1 MSARLVAL
9 LACLLAAPIGC
20 MDACRQLAQEICA
33 CQPDQPSVDNCNL
46 QAQNQENIYPV
57 TSQDEKF
64 CQSKLDSQQ
73 CNCGDQQSPAAIA
86 ACCVKLNTPEGRQ
99 ACGLVIN
106 SP

>member
-1 MSARLVAL
+1 MSARLLAL
-9 LACLLAAPIGC
+9 LACLLASTGC
-20 MDACRQLAQEICA
+20 MDSCRTLAAEICA

-46 QAQNQENIYPV
+46 LAQNQENIYPV
-57 TSQDEKF
+57 SSQDEKF

-73 CNCGDQQSPAAIA
+73 CSCADQLSPAAIA
-86 ACCVKLNTPEGRQ
+86 ACCVKLNTPEGRA